1 MNYEQILKD
10 IPDKRQDKDTT
21 SLKFK
26 KDLIEFFG
34 EDWKDKTCLEIGTN
48 RGYTTRILS
57 FLFKKVITCEYDSEL
72 VSFAKNVNKDRD
84 NIEFLQKDVYQ
95 STWDFENIDVSFID
109 CVHEYANVMHD
120 IQKSLQLVKSNKEM
134 ILVFDDYGLPKPP
147 HREKDV
153 KDAVDQYVDEHPSF
167 DLVKYIGEDKGSD
180 CRPGK
185 ILKAEEGVICKYRNI
200 PLQNFYRILDNE
212 LHIVDN
218 VAQLG
223 FEKSEGLR
231 IPDEYLDKREFM
243 VMRTAHGIGDW
254 GIISAMPRLLK
265 EKYSDC
271 KVYVPSKKLLKKLF
285 GKDHDNV
292 HVVFDNNPFVD
303 EFVDEMSGDVF
314 HDHYRIYDKDNTD
327 IPLIK
332 QMLEFWQFTE
342 EEMSDSQ
349 PEMYWSDEE
358 KMFGDKIIL
367 EHIEGGKFE
376 WPSPIPNFGC
386 LLISDRFGTQYGKHH
401 QETYDRDVQ
410 NFTNVL
416 TEHQLPYFYWS
427 AKPISET
434 PFNWINKVL
443 DMKNI
448 DLRIQLYIKSKAK
461 VNLSNQCGTNHLVV
475 RYSKCYESQRQFPL
489 SHNFVE
495 GEIYL

>member
-1 MNYEQILKD
+1 MNFEQILKD

-292 HVVFDNNPFVD
+292 NVVFDNNPFVD
-303 EFVDEMSGDVF
+303 EFVDEIKGDVF
-314 HDHYRIYDKDNTD
+314 HDHYRIYDKNNPN

-332 QMLEFWQFTE
+332 QMLEFWDFTDK
-342 EEMSDSQ
+342 EMMDSQ
-349 PEMYWSDEE
+349 PEMYWSFEE
-358 KMFGDKIIL
+358 QELGNDIIR
-367 EHIEGGKFE
+367 EAADDSE
-376 WPSPIPNFGC
+376 FGC

-401 QETYDRDVQ
+401 QETYDKDVQ
-410 NFTNVL
+410 NFMNIL
-416 TEHQLPYFYWS
+416 TEYQIPYFYYT
-427 AKPISET
+427 AKPIEKT
-434 PFNWINKVL
+434 EFNWINKLL
-443 DMKNI
+443 DMRHI
-448 DLRIQLYIKSKAK
+448 DLRVQLYIKSRAK
-461 VNLSNQCGTNHLVV
+461 INLSNQCGTNQMMV
-475 RYSKCYESQRQFPL
+475 RYSKCFESQRQFPI